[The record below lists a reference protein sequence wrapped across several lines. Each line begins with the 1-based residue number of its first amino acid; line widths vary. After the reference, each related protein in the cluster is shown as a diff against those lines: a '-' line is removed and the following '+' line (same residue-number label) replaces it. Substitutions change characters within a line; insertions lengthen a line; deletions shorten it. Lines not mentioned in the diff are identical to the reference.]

1 MVTNEDLDGQIKK
14 VVEFEGGVVAL
25 ATSDSAFEL
34 PPADRARECGDCS
47 AVGEQMAAAGRCVK
61 ATMSALA
68 TCLNMACSMV
78 VRARREVADTPATL
92 RQDAWVQVL
101 ALARSLSCAPC
112 MHHASPTSRTT
123 TTTQY
128 HQRNPPAWHP
138 TNESKTRA
146 RPLVCRP

>member
-1 MVTNEDLDGQIKK
+1 MAGEQMAGEQMAGEQMAGEQMVGEQM
-14 VVEFEGGVVAL
+14 A
-25 ATSDSAFEL
+25 
-34 PPADRARECGDCS
+34 
-47 AVGEQMAAAGRCVK
+47 GEQMAAAGRCVK
-61 ATMSALA
+61 ETMSVLA

-92 RQDAWVQVL
+92 RQDAWVQLL
-101 ALARSLSCAPC
+101 ALARGVVCIMHAP
-112 MHHASPTSRTT
+112 TTRTT

-138 TNESKTRA
+138 TNESKTHA

>member
-34 PPADRARECGDCS
+34 PPADRVRECADCS
-47 AVGEQMAAAGRCVK
+47 ALGEQMAGEQMVGEQMVAAGRCVK
-61 ATMSALA
+61 ETMSVLA

-101 ALARSLSCAPC
+101 ALARVAVCT
-112 MHHASPTSRTT
+112 MHASCVTNNAH
-123 TTTQY
+123 Y
-128 HQRNPPAWHP
+128 HNHAISSAQPACMAS
-138 TNESKTRA
+138 NK
-146 RPLVCRP
+146 